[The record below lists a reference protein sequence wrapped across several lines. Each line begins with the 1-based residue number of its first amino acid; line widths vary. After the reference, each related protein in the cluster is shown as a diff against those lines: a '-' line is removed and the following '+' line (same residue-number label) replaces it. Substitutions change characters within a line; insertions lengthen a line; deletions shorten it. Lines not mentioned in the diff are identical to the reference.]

1 VRTPSLAEDL
11 LLPATSVS
19 SYSAAPIPTEA
30 GLGTHATLDVEG
42 NLKFGPDS
50 EWIEWDPSRTPPP
63 YEVDPS
69 RGEVF
74 YSEIRKYWPG
84 LRDGKLKAAYSG
96 LRPKLSGPGQPKAD
110 FSIQGP
116 AHHSVPGLVNL
127 YGIESPGLTSCL
139 AIAQMVASLLTHQPP
154 SAKL

>member
-1 VRTPSLAEDL
+1 MLRLTAVHTRWCT
-11 LLPATSVS
+11 V
-19 SYSAAPIPTEA
+19 PTEA

-96 LRPKLSGPGQPKAD
+96 LRPKDRK
-110 FSIQGP
+110 
-116 AHHSVPGLVNL
+116 SVV
-127 YGIESPGLTSCL
+127 
-139 AIAQMVASLLTHQPP
+139 
-154 SAKL
+154 